1 MWFSEYFPKMYLRK
15 TNPFNTSVSGLP
27 FKAQMCLFPIHWH
40 PYKWP
45 YYLPLW
51 QGKLA
56 WSGPMNHRLHPARL
70 AQLQLVF
77 SLGAASCEHR
87 SDNNSPGLKAQTS
100 AWVAA
105 WPANEGRLG
114 KLLTELF
121 KEGEGPLVIS
131 QQPMKSMQMK
141 MDPLAGPWELLH

>member
-1 MWFSEYFPKMYLRK
+1 MYLPK

-27 FKAQMCLFPIHWH
+27 FKAQMCLFPIRWH

-56 WSGPMNHRLHPARL
+56 WSGPMNHQLASCSAGLAPA
-70 AQLQLVF
+70 LVF
-77 SLGAASCEHR
+77 SLGAASCERR
-87 SDNNSPGLKAQTS
+87 SDNNSPGLKAQTG

-105 WPANEGRLG
+105 PPANEGRLG

-131 QQPMKSMQMK
+131 QQLMKSMQMK
-141 MDPLAGPWELLH
+141 MDPLVGPWELLH